1 MEYHYW
7 LIAGVLLLVAE
18 VLTMAALLIFIGF
31 AALIV
36 SALTFLGV
44 LSGLPLQVLIFSLA
58 SIVSIVFLRKHLA
71 AIFGGKS
78 SDESLTPL
86 DDTALINAKGKV
98 AIAKNGALSVIINGT
113 KWDAK
118 GDENL
123 KEGDSVIVT
132 KVDGISL
139 VVVIASND
147 RQ

>member
-7 LIAGVLLLVAE
+7 LIIGVILLVAE
-18 VLTMAALLIFIGF
+18 VLSMAAVLIFIGI

-36 SALTFLGV
+36 AALTFLGV
-44 LSGLPLQVLIFSLA
+44 INGLPMQVLIFSLA

-71 AIFGGKS
+71 PIFRGKS

-86 DDTALINAKGKV
+86 DDTDLINAKGKV
-98 AIAKNGALSVIINGT
+98 AIAENGALSVIINGT

-118 GDENL
+118 GDEAL

-139 VVVIASND
+139 VVEIAG
-147 RQ
+147 

>member
-7 LIAGVLLLVAE
+7 LIVGVILLVAE
-18 VLTMAALLIFIGF
+18 VLTMAALLIFIGL

-36 SALTFLGV
+36 SGLTFVGV
-44 LSGLPLQVLIFSLA
+44 LNELPLQVVIFSLA

-86 DDTALINAKGKV
+86 DDTDLINAKGKV
-98 AIAKNGALSVIINGT
+98 TIAESGALSVVINGT

-139 VVVIASND
+139 VVEIAK
-147 RQ
+147 

>member
-7 LIAGVLLLVAE
+7 LVIGVILLVAE
-18 VLTMAALLIFIGF
+18 VLTMAALLIFIGL

-36 SALTFLGV
+36 SALTFIGV
-44 LSGLPLQVLIFSLA
+44 LSELPMQLLIFSLA

-78 SDESLTPL
+78 IDESLTPL
-86 DDTALINAKGKV
+86 DDTDLINAKGKV
-98 AIAKNGALSVIINGT
+98 VIAENGALSVIINGT

-118 GDENL
+118 GDANL
-123 KEGDSVIVT
+123 KEGDSVFVT

-139 VVVIASND
+139 FVERIS
-147 RQ
+147 Q

>member
-7 LIAGVLLLVAE
+7 LIIGVILLVAE
-18 VLTMAALLIFIGF
+18 VLSMAAVLIFIGI

-36 SALTFLGV
+36 AALTFLGV
-44 LSGLPLQVLIFSLA
+44 INGLPMQVLIFSLA

-71 AIFGGKS
+71 PIFRGKS

-86 DDTALINAKGKV
+86 DDTDLINAKGKV
-98 AIAKNGALSVIINGT
+98 AIAANGALSVIINGT

-139 VVVIASND
+139 VVEIAG
-147 RQ
+147 

>member
-1 MEYHYW
+1 MEFHYW
-7 LIAGVLLLVAE
+7 LIAGVILLVAE
-18 VLTMAALLIFIGF
+18 VLTMAALLIFIGL

-36 SALTFLGV
+36 SGLTFIGV
-44 LSGLPLQVLIFSLA
+44 LNELPMQVLIFSLA
-58 SIVSIVFLRKHLA
+58 SILSIVFLRKHLTV
-71 AIFGGKS
+71 IFGGKS

-86 DDTALINAKGKV
+86 DDTDLINAKGTV
-98 AIAKNGALSVIINGT
+98 AIAANGALSVLINGT

-139 VVVIASND
+139 VVVSPSD
-147 RQ
+147 